1 MSKKVHLEVRNK
13 SNILNSPTKK
23 CRPSMYSSSMRIK
36 LYYHQIR
43 AIRTPV
49 LTPTS
54 ATKGAINSCR
64 AQTCR
69 HRSTPPYKALSS
81 SPLRH
86 GHPSRRPI
94 ISLSSLSI
102 RTSPK
107 PSSDSRLQQTP
118 KPHNKKLT
126 TIHTKRSNPILVT
139 HRGKTKTFRM

>member
-1 MSKKVHLEVRNK
+1 MLKRVHLEVRNK

-23 CRPSMYSSSMRIK
+23 CRPSMSSSCMPIK

-54 ATKGAINSCR
+54 ATKAVINSCR

-69 HRSTPPYKALSS
+69 HRSTLPFKALNS

-86 GHPSRRPI
+86 GHPSPRPI
-94 ISLSSLSI
+94 ISPSSPSI
-102 RTSPK
+102 RISPN
-107 PSSDSRLQQTP
+107 PSSDSLLQQTP
-118 KPHNKKLT
+118 KQHTKKLT
-126 TIHTKRSNPILVT
+126 TMPTKRAKPNLII
-139 HRGKTKTFRM
+139 GKTRTFRM

>member
-1 MSKKVHLEVRNK
+1 LSKKVHLEVRNK

-54 ATKGAINSCR
+54 ATKEAISSCR

-69 HRSTPPYKALSS
+69 LQSTPLYKALNSS
-81 SPLRH
+81 LLRH
-86 GHPSRRPI
+86 GHPSPRPI
-94 ISLSSLSI
+94 ISPSSPSI
-102 RTSPK
+102 QTNPN
-107 PSSDSRLQQTP
+107 PSSDSQLQLTP
-118 KPHNKKLT
+118 KPPNKKLT
-126 TIHTKRSNPILVT
+126 TIHTKRSKPILVT